1 MSMSKGIKVQEA
13 QAVGKQQKGKNGRSA
28 HGNRSPVRLLYLEDL
43 ILVALDG
50 EPLSAVK
57 RRLESLLWCG
67 LSPPFKT

>member
-13 QAVGKQQKGKNGRSA
+13 QAVGKQQKGKNGRGV
-28 HGNRSPVRLLYLEDL
+28 HGNRSPVRSLYLEDL

-57 RRLESLLWCG
+57 RLESLLWCG